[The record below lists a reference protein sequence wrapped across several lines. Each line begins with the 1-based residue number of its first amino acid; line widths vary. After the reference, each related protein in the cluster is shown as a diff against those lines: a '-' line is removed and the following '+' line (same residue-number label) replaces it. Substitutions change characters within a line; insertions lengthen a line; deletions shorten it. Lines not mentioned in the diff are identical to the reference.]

1 VTAERARLGVLEDS
15 ALLLDN
21 QLSFLIGR
29 LHRALNDRY
38 RPILGALGLTYPQY
52 LAMLVLWEEQL
63 CSVSHL
69 GARLWLDSGTL
80 SPLLKRLEA
89 AGLITRTRSAD
100 DERSVQI
107 GLTDAG
113 RALRANA
120 RHVPTV
126 VGSCIAGSVEEF
138 VHVRHELTAILQRV
152 ETATPPPSATT
163 PSGR

>member
-1 VTAERARLGVLEDS
+1 MTEERARLEVLEDS

-21 QLSFLIGR
+21 QLCFLVGR

-52 LAMLVLWEEQL
+52 LAMLVLWEEQSA
-63 CSVSHL
+63 SVGHL
-69 GARLWLDSGTL
+69 GERLWLDSGTL
-80 SPLLKRLEA
+80 SPLLKRLET

-100 DERSVQI
+100 DERSVRI

-113 RALRANA
+113 RALRADA
-120 RHVPTV
+120 RHVPAV
-126 VGSCIAGSVEEF
+126 IGSCIAGSVEEF

-152 ETATPPPSATT
+152 EAATPSPSTTT